1 MYYAFIN
8 SFLHL
13 HPPCF
18 GLESLLHIV
27 IAKGVVGAAEPVNDG
42 VAPFF
47 PRLPFGEISRA
58 SDDLGWATCL
68 RS

>member
-13 HPPCF
+13 HLHLPC
-18 GLESLLHIV
+18 LRPLYIV

-42 VAPFF
+42 VAHFF